1 MNTCISEQASQ
12 IIAKTSQPVSPQ
24 VLELNQEL
32 AARSKLTLRNATTL
46 PQQMYTSEEY
56 FQYEVNNTLSSGWMC
71 IAHVSQLKEPGSYLA
86 VDLLSEPMV
95 VVRQDD
101 RSIRVLSRV
110 CPHRAADIMH
120 ECFERPREG
129 STKRFSCPYH
139 AWSFGLDGKLK
150 AAPEM
155 QASEGFNVSD
165 WGLASFRSEVWEG
178 FVFVNIDGAAPPL
191 AEQYAD
197 FQKVIGPWN
206 ASELEVAITLD
217 WECEFNW
224 KVMIENWMESYHHM
238 GAHHDTLQR
247 TMPART
253 TWTEPEH
260 PGFIHCHL
268 PFNAKAIEKVKEEL
282 ESGAPTEG
290 FSLIPGLS
298 VEQQLEW
305 GLFLGYPCFMF
316 LTMRDR
322 VLWYRM
328 LPLSA
333 TRCRV
338 ETMTLI
344 TKESFSAPAFDEIL
358 KSETLMLSDFH
369 TQDMQVNTAVQK
381 GLSSSKS
388 VRGRLCVLEEPV
400 WLIHRYLAARSQ
412 GEYPLRSDLKGV
424 ERSMAEV
431 AQC

>member
-1 MNTCISEQASQ
+1 MSTDA
-12 IIAKTSQPVSPQ
+12 IARSNDRLDGTDLAAMELDQ
-24 VLELNQEL
+24 LNQDLIGCAEL
-32 AARSKLTLRNATTL
+32 PLTKARTL
-46 PQQMYTSEEY
+46 PQAVYTSESY
-56 FQYEVNNTLSSGWMC
+56 FQFERQNTLSSGWMC
-71 IAHVSQLKEPGSYLA
+71 VAHVSQVKEPGSYLA

-95 VVRQDD
+95 VVRQEDM
-101 RSIRVLSRV
+101 SIRVLSRV

-120 ECFERPREG
+120 DCFDKPRAG
-129 STKRFSCPYH
+129 ATKRFSCPYH

-155 QASEGFNVSD
+155 QASSGFNVSD
-165 WGLASFRSEVWEG
+165 WGLSSFRAEVWEG
-178 FVFVNIDGAAPPL
+178 FIFVNVDGTAPPL

-197 FQKVIGPWN
+197 FQKVIAPWN
-206 ASELEVAITLD
+206 AAELEVAITLD
-217 WECEFNW
+217 WECDFNW

-253 TWTEPEH
+253 TWTEAEN

-268 PFNAKAIEKVKEEL
+268 PFNSKAVQQVHEEL
-282 ESGAPTEG
+282 ESAAEPPG
-290 FSLIPGLS
+290 FKLIPGLS
-298 VEQQLEW
+298 VERQLEW

-322 VLWYRM
+322 VLWYRL
-328 LPLSA
+328 LPISA

-344 TKESFSAPAFDEIL
+344 TKENFADDHFSEVIA
-358 KSETLMLSDFH
+358 SETKMLSDFH
-369 TQDMQVNTAVQK
+369 TQDMQVNTAVQR
-381 GLSSSKS
+381 GLASNKS

-400 WLIHRYLAARSQ
+400 WLIQRYLAARVR
-412 GEYPLRSDLKGV
+412 GTYPERASLKGV
-424 ERSMAEV
+424 ERSMKEAE
-431 AQC
+431 QC